1 VAFKFNQKSLFHC
14 WYPTYFLVSFPMRQQ
29 TFLLESRNSCR
40 IFFSAWS
47 VNLIFLLFLHN
58 KCEFKYCANLFHF
71 IFVLFLRCSTIP
83 TEQSPPPSLL
93 NISIIELSLPH
104 NNKSI
109 CWAETY
115 VLVLRSTVT
124 CGGTIVN
131 ASGMILSKRVLEV
144 LRKKF
149 FNKQLPPIYVF
160 DPWFH
165 PILISKA
172 VIRGIS
178 FIICQFN
185 FMLII
190 IPISLFPLFYLG
202 WQGFSYSITY
212 G

>member
-1 VAFKFNQKSLFHC
+1 MWTWSFYCFCITSVSWNIVQI
-14 WYPTYFLVSFPMRQQ
+14 YFIL
-29 TFLLESRNSCR
+29 
-40 IFFSAWS
+40 
-47 VNLIFLLFLHN
+47 
-58 KCEFKYCANLFHF
+58 

-83 TEQSPPPSLL
+83 TEQSLPPSLL

-131 ASGMILSKRVLEV
+131 ASGMILSKCLLEV

-149 FNKQLPPIYVF
+149 FNKQLTPIYVF

-190 IPISLFPLFYLG
+190 TPISLFPLFYLG

-212 G
+212 GQPRRHGDNFIFGARNLLSYF